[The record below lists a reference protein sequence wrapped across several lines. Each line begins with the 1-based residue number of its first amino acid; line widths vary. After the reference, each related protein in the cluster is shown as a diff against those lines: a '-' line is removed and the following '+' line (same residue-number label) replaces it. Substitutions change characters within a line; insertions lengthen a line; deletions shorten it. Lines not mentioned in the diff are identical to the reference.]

1 MLRLEN
7 VSAGYGAVTA
17 LHNVDITVE
26 EGEVAALIGSNGAGK
41 STALRTI
48 SGLVRPT
55 TGKIEFRGEV
65 ITDLSPE
72 QIVERGIIHVPEGRH
87 VFPRL
92 SVHQNLIV
100 GAYSPRARAKKNET
114 RERVF
119 ELFPRLYERRQQL
132 AGSLS
137 GGEQQMLAFGR
148 AIAQMQTEGIV

>member
-17 LHNVDITVE
+17 LHNVDIAVG
-26 EGEVAALIGSNGAGK
+26 EGEVVALIGSNGAGK

-55 TGKIEFRGEV
+55 AGKIEFRGEA
-65 ITDLSPE
+65 ITDLRPE

-92 SVHQNLIV
+92 SVHQNLTV
-100 GAYSPRARAKKNET
+100 GAYSSRAHA
-114 RERVF
+114 
-119 ELFPRLYERRQQL
+119 
-132 AGSLS
+132 
-137 GGEQQMLAFGR
+137 
-148 AIAQMQTEGIV
+148 